1 MLLFSYKAKA
11 VDGQTLKGQ
20 VEAPTREM
28 AVEILRRRKL
38 FVIYVITVKPS
49 IFALISKKLKKVG
62 LDDVVA
68 FTRQMSTM
76 VASGLPLTEALKIL
90 RSQSNPVMSAVIG
103 EILQDVE
110 GGVSLAM
117 ALEKQRGVFSPVYIS
132 LVKAGESAGVL
143 DNILTRLAVN
153 LEKNKAFS
161 NKVKGAMIYPAIVVG
176 AMIVVGF
183 IMMIFVIPKL
193 MQMYQTFNAELPL
206 PTKILI
212 SSSTGMKNNAI
223 LVFGILAVVV
233 TGFSMWVKTAD
244 GRRRL
249 ELFIFKVP
257 IIGKLQKQVIMT
269 EFTRTIGLL
278 VGAGI
283 SIIDAL
289 KISADSVGN
298 SVYQKA
304 LLFAA
309 SSVEKGLPLA
319 VPIAQNPYFPPILA
333 QMISVGEET
342 GKVDEVLAKL
352 SLYFEAESEQG
363 VAALTAA
370 IEPLIMIV
378 LGIGVGFLVIA
389 VILPIYN
396 LTSAF

>member
-1 MLLFSYKAKA
+1 MFLFSYKAKT

-20 VEAPTREM
+20 VEAQTREM
-28 AVEILRRRKL
+28 AVEILRRKKL
-38 FVIYVITVKPS
+38 FVISVINVKPS
-49 IFALISKKLKKVG
+49 VLALISKKLKKVG
-62 LDDVVA
+62 SDDVVA
-68 FTRQMSTM
+68 FTRQMATM
-76 VASGLPLTEALKIL
+76 VASGLPLTEALRIL
-90 RSQSNPVMSAVIG
+90 RNQSNPAMSAVIG

-143 DNILTRLAVN
+143 DNILTRLATN

-193 MQMYQTFNAELPL
+193 MEMYQTFNAELPL
-206 PTKILI
+206 ATKILI
-212 SSSTGMKNNAI
+212 SSSSWMRDNAI
-223 LVFGILAVVV
+223 IVFGILAVAI
-233 TGFSMWVKTAD
+233 TGFSMWVKTTD
-244 GRRRL
+244 GRHKFD
-249 ELFIFKVP
+249 LFIFKVP
-257 IIGKLQKQVIMT
+257 IIGKLQKQVVLT

-298 SVYQKA
+298 SVYRRA
-304 LLFAA
+304 LLLAA

-396 LTSAF
+396 LTNAF

>member
-1 MLLFSYKAKA
+1 MLSFSYKAKS
-11 VDGQTLKGQ
+11 VDGQTVKGQ
-20 VEAPTREM
+20 VESPSREL

-38 FVIYVITVKPS
+38 FVISINLIQPTV
-49 IFALISKKLKKVG
+49 FDLIAKKFKKAG

-76 VASGLPLTEALKIL
+76 VASGLPLTEALRIL
-90 RSQSNPVMSAVIG
+90 RSQSNPAMSYVIG
-103 EILQDVE
+103 EVLQDVE
-110 GGVSLAM
+110 GGASLAT
-117 ALEKQRGVFSPVYIS
+117 ALGRHRGVFSPVYIS

-143 DNILTRLAVN
+143 DNILNRLATN

-176 AMIVVGF
+176 GMIVVGL

-193 MQMYQTFNAELPL
+193 LDMYKTFNAELPL

-212 SSSTGMKNNAI
+212 TASTWMSNNAI
-223 LVFGILAVVV
+223 FVLGGLAAVGVSL
-233 TGFSMWVKTAD
+233 SMWIKTNE
-244 GRRRL
+244 GRRKF
-249 ELFIFKVP
+249 ELFVFKVP
-257 IIGKLQKQVIMT
+257 IIGKLQKEVIMT

-289 KISADSVGN
+289 KISAESVGN
-298 SVYQKA
+298 SIYKN
-304 LLFAA
+304 LLLSAA
-309 SSVEKGLPLA
+309 NQVEKGLPLA
-319 VPIAQNPYFPPILA
+319 VPIAQSPLFPPILA

-363 VAALTAA
+363 VSALTAA

>member
-1 MLLFSYKAKA
+1 MFLFSYKAKT
-11 VDGQTLKGQ
+11 VGGQTLKGQ
-20 VEAPTREM
+20 VEAQTREM
-28 AVEILRRRKL
+28 AVEILRRKKL
-38 FVIYVITVKPS
+38 FVISVINVKPS
-49 IFALISKKLKKVG
+49 VLALISKKLKKVG
-62 LDDVVA
+62 SDDVVA
-68 FTRQMSTM
+68 FTRQMATM
-76 VASGLPLTEALKIL
+76 VASGLPLTEALRIL
-90 RSQSNPVMSAVIG
+90 RNQSNPAMSAVIG

-143 DNILTRLAVN
+143 DNILTRLATN

-193 MQMYQTFNAELPL
+193 MEMYQTFNAELPL
-206 PTKILI
+206 ATKILI
-212 SSSTGMKNNAI
+212 SSSSWMRDNAI
-223 LVFGILAVVV
+223 IVFGILAVAI
-233 TGFSMWVKTAD
+233 TGFSMWVKTTD
-244 GRRRL
+244 GRHKFD
-249 ELFIFKVP
+249 LFIFKVP

-309 SSVEKGLPLA
+309 SQVEKGLPLA

>member
-1 MLLFSYKAKA
+1 MFLFSYKAKA

-20 VEAPTREM
+20 VEASTREM
-28 AVEILRRRKL
+28 AVEILRRKKL
-38 FVIYVITVKPS
+38 FVISVIKVKPS
-49 IFALISKKLKKVG
+49 IFAVISKKLKKVG
-62 LDDVVA
+62 SDDVVA
-68 FTRQMSTM
+68 FTRQMATM
-76 VASGLPLTEALKIL
+76 VASGLPLTEALRIL
-90 RSQSNPVMSAVIG
+90 RNQSNPVMSAVIG

-110 GGVSLAM
+110 GGASLAM
-117 ALEKQRGVFSPVYIS
+117 ALEKHRGVFSPVYIS

-143 DNILTRLAVN
+143 DNILTRLAAN
-153 LEKNKAFS
+153 LEKNKTFS

-193 MQMYQTFNAELPL
+193 MEMYKTFNAELPMA
-206 PTKILI
+206 TKILI
-212 SSSTGMKNNAI
+212 SISTWMRDNAI
-223 LVFGILAVVV
+223 LVFGILVMIIA
-233 TGFSMWVKTAD
+233 GFLMWVKTVG
-244 GRRRL
+244 GRRRF

-257 IIGKLQKQVIMT
+257 IIGKLQKQVILT

-309 SSVEKGLPLA
+309 TQVEKGLPLA

>member
-1 MLLFSYKAKA
+1 MLLFSYKVKA
-11 VDGQTLKGQ
+11 ADGQTLKGQ

-38 FVIYVITVKPS
+38 FVISVIAIRPS
-49 IFALISKKLKKVG
+49 VLTLISKKFKKAG
-62 LDDVVA
+62 ADDVVT
-68 FTRQMSTM
+68 FTRQMATM
-76 VASGLPLTEALKIL
+76 VASGLPLTEALRIL
-90 RSQSNPVMSAVIG
+90 RNQSNPVMSAVIG

-110 GGVSLAM
+110 GGASLST
-117 ALEKQRGVFSPVYIS
+117 ALKKHRGVFSAVYIS
-132 LVKAGESAGVL
+132 LVNAGESAGVL
-143 DNILTRLAVN
+143 DNILTRLAAN

-193 MQMYQTFNAELPL
+193 MDMYQTFNAELPL
-206 PTKILI
+206 ATKILI
-212 SSSTGMKNNAI
+212 SSSTWMKNNAI
-223 LVFGILAVVV
+223 LMFGILAGIG
-233 TGFSMWVKTAD
+233 TGFSIWVKTVD
-244 GRRRL
+244 GRRRF

-309 SSVEKGLPLA
+309 SQVEKGLPLA

>member
-1 MLLFSYKAKA
+1 M
-11 VDGQTLKGQ
+11 
-20 VEAPTREM
+20 
-28 AVEILRRRKL
+28 
-38 FVIYVITVKPS
+38 
-49 IFALISKKLKKVG
+49 
-62 LDDVVA
+62 
-68 FTRQMSTM
+68 
-76 VASGLPLTEALKIL
+76 
-90 RSQSNPVMSAVIG
+90 
-103 EILQDVE
+103 
-110 GGVSLAM
+110 AM

>member
-1 MLLFSYKAKA
+1 MLLFSYKVKA
-11 VDGQTLKGQ
+11 ADGQTLKGQ

-38 FVIYVITVKPS
+38 FVISVITVKPS
-49 IFALISKKLKKVG
+49 VFTLISKKLKKAG
-62 LDDVVA
+62 SNDVVT

-76 VASGLPLTEALKIL
+76 IASGLPLTEALRIL
-90 RSQSNPVMSAVIG
+90 RNQSNPVMSAVIG

-110 GGVSLAM
+110 GGASLAA
-117 ALEKQRGVFSPVYIS
+117 ALEKHRGVFSPVYIS

-143 DNILTRLAVN
+143 DTILTRLAAN

-161 NKVKGAMIYPAIVVG
+161 NKVKGAMIYPAIVVS
-176 AMIVVGF
+176 AMIAVGF

-193 MQMYQTFNAELPL
+193 MQMYQTFDAELPL
-206 PTKILI
+206 ATKILI
-212 SSSTGMKNNAI
+212 SSSTWMKDNVF
-223 LVFGILAVVV
+223 LVFGALAAIGI
-233 TGFSMWVKTAD
+233 GFSMWVKTVD
-244 GRRRL
+244 GRRRF

-278 VGAGI
+278 IGAGI

-298 SVYQKA
+298 SIYQKA

-309 SSVEKGLPLA
+309 SQVEKGLPLA

>member
-1 MLLFSYKAKA
+1 MLSFSYKAKS

-20 VEAPTREM
+20 VESPSKEL

-38 FVIYVITVKPS
+38 FVISVTLIKPS
-49 IFALISKKLKKVG
+49 IFDLISKKLKKAG

-76 VASGLPLTEALKIL
+76 VASGLPLTEALRIL
-90 RSQSNPVMSAVIG
+90 RGQANPTMSAVIS
-103 EILQDVE
+103 EVLQDVE
-110 GGVSLAM
+110 GGASLAA
-117 ALEKQRGVFSPVYIS
+117 ALGKHRGVFSPVYVS

-143 DNILTRLAVN
+143 DNILNRLATN
-153 LEKNKAFS
+153 LEKNKTFS
-161 NKVKGAMIYPAIVVG
+161 NKVKGAMIYPSIVVG
-176 AMIVVGF
+176 GMVVVGL

-193 MQMYQTFNAELPL
+193 LQMYETFNAELPL
-206 PTKILI
+206 ATKILI
-212 SSSTGMKNNAI
+212 ASSTWMKDNVI
-223 LVFGILAVVV
+223 LVFGIIVAVAA
-233 TGFSMWVKTAD
+233 GFSMWIKTED
-244 GRRRL
+244 GRRRF
-249 ELFIFKVP
+249 ELFVFKVP
-257 IIGKLQKQVIMT
+257 IIGKLQKEVIMT

-289 KISADSVGN
+289 KISADSVDN
-298 SVYQKA
+298 SIYKKT
-304 LLFAA
+304 LLSAA
-309 SSVEKGLPLA
+309 AQVEKGLPLA
-319 VPIAQNPYFPPILA
+319 VPIAQSPYFPPILA

-342 GKVDEVLAKL
+342 GKVDEVLSKL

-363 VAALTAA
+363 VSALTAA

-396 LTSAF
+396 LTSTF

>member
-1 MLLFSYKAKA
+1 MLSFSYKAKS

-20 VEAPTREM
+20 VDSPTREL

-38 FVIYVITVKPS
+38 FVISITLIKPS
-49 IFALISKKLKKVG
+49 IFSMLSKKFNKAG

-76 VASGLPLTEALKIL
+76 VASGLPLTEALRIL
-90 RSQSNPVMSAVIG
+90 RNQSNPAMSAVIG
-103 EILQDVE
+103 EVLQDVE
-110 GGVSLAM
+110 GGASLAT
-117 ALEKQRGVFSPVYIS
+117 ALGKHHGVFSPVYVS

-143 DNILTRLAVN
+143 DNILNRLATN
-153 LEKNKAFS
+153 LEKNKTFS
-161 NKVKGAMIYPAIVVG
+161 NKVKGAMIYPSIVVG
-176 AMIVVGF
+176 GMVVVGL

-193 MQMYQTFNAELPL
+193 LQMYETFNAELPL
-206 PTKILI
+206 ATKILI
-212 SSSTGMKNNAI
+212 ASSTWMRDNA
-223 LVFGILAVVV
+223 VFVLGGLILAGAGIS
-233 TGFSMWVKTAD
+233 TWIKTEN
-244 GRRRL
+244 GRRIF

-257 IIGKLQKQVIMT
+257 ILGKLQKEVIMT

-289 KISADSVGN
+289 KISAESVGN
-298 SVYQKA
+298 SIYKN
-304 LLFAA
+304 LLLSAA
-309 SSVEKGLPLA
+309 KQVEKGLPLA
-319 VPIAQNPYFPPILA
+319 VPIAQSPLFPPILA

-342 GKVDEVLAKL
+342 GKVDEVLVKL

-363 VAALTAA
+363 VSALTAA

>member
-1 MLLFSYKAKA
+1 MLLFSYKVKA
-11 VDGQTLKGQ
+11 ADGQTLKGQ

-38 FVIYVITVKPS
+38 FVISVIAIRPS
-49 IFALISKKLKKVG
+49 VLTLISKKFKKAG
-62 LDDVVA
+62 ADDVVT
-68 FTRQMSTM
+68 FTRQMATM
-76 VASGLPLTEALKIL
+76 VASGLPLTEALRIL
-90 RSQSNPVMSAVIG
+90 RNQSNPVMSAVIG

-110 GGVSLAM
+110 GGASLST
-117 ALEKQRGVFSPVYIS
+117 ALKKHQGVFSAVYIS
-132 LVKAGESAGVL
+132 LVNAGESAGVL
-143 DNILTRLAVN
+143 DNILTRLAAN

-193 MQMYQTFNAELPL
+193 MDMYQTFNAELPL
-206 PTKILI
+206 ATKILI
-212 SSSTGMKNNAI
+212 SSSTWMKNNAI
-223 LVFGILAVVV
+223 LMFGILAGIG
-233 TGFSMWVKTAD
+233 TGFSIWVKTVD
-244 GRRRL
+244 GRRRF

-309 SSVEKGLPLA
+309 SQVEKGLPLA

-352 SLYFEAESEQG
+352 SLYFEAESEQA
-363 VAALTAA
+363 VKNLTSAM
-370 IEPLIMIV
+370 EPLIMVV
-378 LGIGVGFLVIA
+378 LGLGVGAMVIA
-389 VILPIYN
+389 IIMPIYS
-396 LTSAF
+396 LTSQF

>member
-1 MLLFSYKAKA
+1 MLLFSYKVKA
-11 VDGQTLKGQ
+11 ADGQTLKGQ
-20 VEAPTREM
+20 VEAPTREI

-38 FVIYVITVKPS
+38 FVISVIAIKPS
-49 IFALISKKLKKVG
+49 TLALILKKFKKAG
-62 LDDVVA
+62 SDDVVT
-68 FTRQMSTM
+68 FTRQMATM
-76 VASGLPLTEALKIL
+76 VASGLPLTEALRIL
-90 RSQSNPVMSAVIG
+90 RNQSNPVMSAVIG

-110 GGVSLAM
+110 GGASLAI
-117 ALEKQRGVFSPVYIS
+117 ALEKHKGVFSQVYIS

-153 LEKNKAFS
+153 LEKNKTFA

-193 MQMYQTFNAELPL
+193 TQMYQTFNAELPL
-206 PTKILI
+206 ATKILI
-212 SSSTGMKNNAI
+212 STSTWMKNNAI
-223 LVFGILAVVV
+223 LVLGILAGIF
-233 TGFSMWVKTAD
+233 TGFSMWVKTGD
-244 GRRRL
+244 GRRRF
-249 ELFIFKVP
+249 ELFIFRVP

-278 VGAGI
+278 IGAGI

-309 SSVEKGLPLA
+309 SQVEKGLPLA

-352 SLYFEAESEQG
+352 SVYFEAESEQG

>member
-1 MLLFSYKAKA
+1 MLLFSYKVKA
-11 VDGQTLKGQ
+11 ADGQTLKGQ

-38 FVIYVITVKPS
+38 FVISVIAIRPS
-49 IFALISKKLKKVG
+49 VLTLISKKFKKAG
-62 LDDVVA
+62 ADDVVT
-68 FTRQMSTM
+68 FTRQMATM
-76 VASGLPLTEALKIL
+76 VASGLPLTEALRIL
-90 RSQSNPVMSAVIG
+90 RNQSNPVMSAVIG

-110 GGVSLAM
+110 GGASLST
-117 ALEKQRGVFSPVYIS
+117 ALKKHQGVFSAVYIS
-132 LVKAGESAGVL
+132 LVNAGESAGVL
-143 DNILTRLAVN
+143 DNILTRLAAN

-193 MQMYQTFNAELPL
+193 MDMYQTFNAELPL
-206 PTKILI
+206 ATKILI
-212 SSSTGMKNNAI
+212 SSSTWMKNNAI
-223 LVFGILAVVV
+223 LMFGILAGIG
-233 TGFSMWVKTAD
+233 TGFSIWVKTVD
-244 GRRRL
+244 GRRRF

-309 SSVEKGLPLA
+309 SQVEKGLPLA

>member
-1 MLLFSYKAKA
+1 MLLFSYKVKA
-11 VDGQTLKGQ
+11 ADGQTLKGQ

-38 FVIYVITVKPS
+38 FVISVIAIKPS
-49 IFALISKKLKKVG
+49 VLTLISKKFKKAG
-62 LDDVVA
+62 SDDVVT
-68 FTRQMSTM
+68 FTRQMATM
-76 VASGLPLTEALKIL
+76 VASGLPLTEALRIL
-90 RSQSNPVMSAVIG
+90 RNQSNPVMSAVIG

-110 GGVSLAM
+110 GGASLST
-117 ALEKQRGVFSPVYIS
+117 ALKNHTGVFSPVYIS
-132 LVKAGESAGVL
+132 LVNAGESAGVL
-143 DNILTRLAVN
+143 DNILTRLAAN

-176 AMIVVGF
+176 AMVVVGF

-193 MQMYQTFNAELPL
+193 MDMYQTFNAELPMA
-206 PTKILI
+206 TKILI
-212 SSSTGMKNNAI
+212 SSSSWMKDNAI
-223 LVFGILAVVV
+223 LMFGILGGIG
-233 TGFSMWVKTAD
+233 TGFSMWVKTTE
-244 GRRRL
+244 GRRRF

-309 SSVEKGLPLA
+309 SQVEKGLPLA

>member
-1 MLLFSYKAKA
+1 MFLFSYKAKA
-11 VDGQTLKGQ
+11 VNGQTLKGQ
-20 VEAPTREM
+20 VEAQTREM

-38 FVIYVITVKPS
+38 FVISVINVKPS
-49 IFALISKKLKKVG
+49 VFAVISKKLKKAG
-62 LDDVVA
+62 SDDVVA
-68 FTRQMSTM
+68 FTRQMATM
-76 VASGLPLTEALKIL
+76 VASGLPLTEALRIL
-90 RSQSNPVMSAVIG
+90 RNQSNPAMSTVIG

-110 GGVSLAM
+110 GGSSLAM

-143 DNILTRLAVN
+143 DNILTRLAAN

-193 MQMYQTFNAELPL
+193 MEMYQTFNAELPL
-206 PTKILI
+206 ATKILI
-212 SSSTGMKNNAI
+212 ASSTWMRNNAI
-223 LVFGILAVVV
+223 IVLGIFSVVI
-233 TGFSMWVKTAD
+233 TGFSIWVKTPD
-244 GRRRL
+244 GRYKFD
-249 ELFIFKVP
+249 LFIFKVP
-257 IIGKLQKQVIMT
+257 IIGKLQKQVVLT

-309 SSVEKGLPLA
+309 SQVEKGLPLA

-352 SLYFEAESEQG
+352 SMYFEAESEQG